1 MGTYRKRWNEKARAG
16 QAAKLKELKRVRN
29 KQFTKYDDEVEQA
42 SDHDESGE
50 QTNPN
55 AEVLPAL
62 TPEEKEQKK
71 RKLEELFTPKETK
84 VSRKKKKRLEK
95 FIEHQLKREEKKE
108 ILSKLQDYKIDT
120 SILTSSKGLGHGRK
134 TRKEEFAEALKL
146 EQQGLGDERIRDIL
160 YEEHE
165 VRDWEA
171 DNADGSVS
179 YEGESDDEGAED
191 DEVDVP
197 QRSVFVDNR
206 PAKFGGSGTGF
217 SFANVVVVDK
227 GKSRESKKKY
237 NWRQRVE
244 QEERRK
250 HEKEDEDDFASDSE
264 SEASS
269 EAEASSSSAAA
280 EDDSQSEDDTS
291 NEDTEP
297 EDKIDKFKHSK
308 VGEQFKEWANSE
320 LKRIEGRDT
329 EYVLPTLENKVEALV
344 RPEDLDDG
352 LQADNVP
359 VDESSTRKAF
369 VVDVQRPDALQ
380 AVRMQL
386 PVFAEEHRIMEAI
399 HHNDVVII
407 CGATGSG
414 KTTQVPQFLYE
425 SGYGHPDAP
434 DTPGMIAIT
443 QPRRV
448 AAVSMA
454 KRVASELGNHGDKVA
469 YQIRF
474 DSTTKEDTRVKFMTD
489 GVLLREMMNDFR
501 LAKYSSIIIDEAHER
516 NINTDILIGM
526 LSRCVKLRAKDH
538 SADPV
543 KNKKLKLIIMS
554 ATLRVTDFSE
564 NSSLF
569 STPPPVLEVD
579 ARQYPVSIHFNRKT
593 SFDYA
598 EEAFKK
604 ACKIHRRLP
613 PGAILIFMTGQQE
626 ITHMVKR
633 LRKEFPFPKNASS
646 QKEMESEIP
655 TVKVN
660 PETTDMEV
668 EDIDFSVKISEEE
681 FDDGLSD
688 GGEEH
693 AGDSEEEEGFD
704 EQLEE
709 GQSENDPLYVLPL
722 YSLLPT
728 KEQMKVFAEPPKGSR
743 LCVVATNVAET
754 SLTIPG
760 VRYVVDCGR
769 SKERKYNED
778 SGVQSFEIEWISKA
792 SADQRSGRAGRTGPG
807 HCYRL
812 YSSAVYERDFQQ
824 FSRPEILRMP
834 VETVV
839 LQMKSMSIHRVTN
852 FPFPTPPE
860 RSALGKAVELLQY
873 LGALDESERITPDGR
888 KMSLFPL
895 SPRFAKMLLV
905 SDEQGCLPY
914 IVAIVSILSV
924 GDPFISENELGI
936 NQSDTPQ
943 DGTEPHNMD
952 EQKRQLRARFHK
964 SRAKFSKLDQHSD
977 VFRLLSAVSALDY
990 VPAERR
996 TQFMHDHFLRGKV
1009 MEEVCKLRKQVLY
1022 IIRANTA
1029 RDNVAAAIRDK
1040 DLRVPVPSPTQLRLL
1055 KQMVAAGFVDRVAAR
1070 ADLLYPDD
1078 APLANRASLTAIPY
1092 LPVLGRYTRPI
1103 SEAFVYVHSSSVLA
1117 TSSDLPPP
1125 YVVYHSLH
1133 RSATGTVRMR
1143 PLCDIKSTPLANVAR
1158 SGSLLTYS
1166 KPLTTKGLRSHAI
1179 SAVERYC
1186 YVTPR
1191 FGAPADSDTKI
1202 GWDLNPI
1209 PVHQRRTNGRWL
1221 TTKIL
1226 TKAQLSAHTA
1236 AQ

>member
-16 QAAKLKELKRVRN
+16 QAAKLKELKRIRN
-29 KQFTKYDDEVEQA
+29 KQFTKYDDDSEQV
-42 SDHDESGE
+42 SDHPEGE
-50 QTNPN
+50 ETSNPN

-62 TPEEKEQKK
+62 TAEEKEQKK

-84 VSRKKKKRLEK
+84 ISRKKKKRLEK

-108 ILSKLQDYKIDT
+108 IISKLQDYKIDT

-146 EQQGLGDERIRDIL
+146 EKQGLGDEQTREVL
-160 YEEHE
+160 YEEHK
-165 VRDWEA
+165 VRSWEA
-171 DNADGSVS
+171 DNADGSGS
-179 YEGESDDEGAED
+179 SGGGSDDDSGED
-191 DEVDVP
+191 DEVDAP

-206 PAKFGGSGTGF
+206 PAKFGGFGSGF
-217 SFANVVVVDK
+217 SFANAVVVDK

-237 NWRQRVE
+237 NWRQRLE

-250 HEKEDEDDFASDSE
+250 HEKDDDNDFASDSE
-264 SEASS
+264 SESNDDVETS
-269 EAEASSSSAAA
+269 DSSSAA
-280 EDDSQSEDDTS
+280 EDDSQPEDDTS
-291 NEDTEP
+291 KEDTDP
-297 EDKIDKFKHSK
+297 ENKIDKFKHSK

-320 LKRIEGRDT
+320 MKRIEGRDK
-329 EYVLPTLENKVEALV
+329 EYVLPTLEYKVEARV
-344 RPEDLDDG
+344 RMEDLDDG

-369 VVDVQRPDALQ
+369 VVDVQRPDTLQ

-454 KRVASELGNHGDKVA
+454 KRVGSELGNHGDKVA

-501 LAKYSSIIIDEAHER
+501 LTKYSCIIIDEAHER

-526 LSRCVKLRAKDH
+526 LSRCVKLRAKEH
-538 SADPV
+538 SVDPV

-554 ATLRVTDFSE
+554 ATLRVADFSE

-569 STPPPVLEVD
+569 ATPPPVLEVE
-579 ARQYPVSIHFNRKT
+579 ARQYPVAIHFNRKT

-604 ACKIHRRLP
+604 TCKIHRRLP

-633 LRKEFPFPKNASS
+633 LRNEFPFAKNASTRL
-646 QKEMESEIP
+646 EMESELP

-668 EDIDFSVKISEEE
+668 EDIDFSVKISQEEY
-681 FDDGLSD
+681 DDGLSD
-688 GGEEH
+688 AEGEHTE
-693 AGDSEEEEGFD
+693 DSEEEEGF
-704 EQLEE
+704 EEELEE

-728 KEQMKVFAEPPKGSR
+728 KEQMKVFADPPKGSR

-769 SKERKYNED
+769 SKERNYNEE

-860 RSALGKAVELLQY
+860 RTALGKAVELLQH
-873 LGALDESERITPDGR
+873 LGALDESERITADGR

-936 NQSDTPQ
+936 DQVDAQ
-943 DGTEPHNMD
+943 DGGVPHGSD

-964 SRAKFSKLDQHSD
+964 SRAKFSKLDPHSD

-990 VPAERR
+990 VPTERR
-996 TQFMHDHFLRGKV
+996 NQFLHDHFLRGKV
-1009 MEEVCKLRKQVLY
+1009 MDEVCKLRKQVLY
-1022 IIRANTA
+1022 IIRANTS
-1029 RDNVAAAIRDK
+1029 RDNVAVAIRDEE
-1040 DLRVPVPSPTQLRLL
+1040 LRVPVPSPTQLRLL
-1055 KQMVAAGFVDRVAAR
+1055 KQMVAAGFIDQVAAR

-1078 APLANRASLTAIPY
+1078 APLANRAALTGIPY
-1092 LPVLGRYTRPI
+1092 LPVLARYTRPI
-1103 SEAFVYVHSSSVLA
+1103 SDAFVYVHSASVLA
-1117 TSSDLPPP
+1117 TSSDLPPA

-1158 SGSLLTYS
+1158 SGCLLTYS
-1166 KPLTTKGLRSHAI
+1166 KPLITKGLRPHTV

-1191 FGAPADSDTKI
+1191 FGAAADSDTKI

-1209 PVHQRRTNGRWL
+1209 PVHQKRTNGRWL

-1226 TKAQLSAHTA
+1226 TKAQLSAHTVS
-1236 AQ
+1236 Q